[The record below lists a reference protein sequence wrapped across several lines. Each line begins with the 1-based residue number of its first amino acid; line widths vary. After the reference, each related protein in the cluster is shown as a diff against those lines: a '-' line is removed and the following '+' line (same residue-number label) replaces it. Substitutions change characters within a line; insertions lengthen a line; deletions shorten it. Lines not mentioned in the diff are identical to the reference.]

1 MATSTNSVIAAIKS
15 RLEGSLPALVA
26 AEGLPAIV
34 EVLNHYPGV
43 IQIAKSP
50 QIWIDIEADSRSDSP
65 ERGASLKKYS
75 QVKKILIGI
84 IATGADTEEAV
95 ENTRAY
101 VDLIRKCL
109 EGDQTVG
116 GTALWNLW
124 KATNYSPVFKQ
135 GMAQFR
141 SAILTCDVNRI
152 CQALG
157 TD

>member
-1 MATSTNSVIAAIKS
+1 MATSTNNVIAALKS

-34 EVLNHYPGV
+34 QVLNHYPGV
-43 IQIAKSP
+43 IQIAKTP
-50 QIWIDIEADSRSDSP
+50 QIWIDIEADSRSASD
-65 ERGASLKKYS
+65 ERGASLKKYA
-75 QVKKILIGI
+75 QVKQILIGI

-124 KATNYSPVFKQ
+124 KRTNYSPVFKQ

-141 SAILTCDVNRI
+141 SAILTFDVNRI
-152 CQALG
+152 CQGLG